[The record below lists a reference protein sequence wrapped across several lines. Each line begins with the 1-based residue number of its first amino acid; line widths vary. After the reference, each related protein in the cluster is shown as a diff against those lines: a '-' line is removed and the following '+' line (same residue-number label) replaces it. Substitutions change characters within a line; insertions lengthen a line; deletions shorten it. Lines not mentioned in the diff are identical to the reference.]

1 MNFEIFEELR
11 KEYQELEQKLT
22 LPEVISDPEKIR
34 DYGIRHSELK
44 EPLENYEKYLI
55 FKDELSG
62 ARSLYET
69 ESGEMRELALSE
81 IEKLEKKLARL
92 EKKLKFFLIP
102 TDPDADKNVI
112 MELRAGTGGDE
123 AGLFCADLFRMYMRF
138 AERKG
143 WKTEL
148 YDINKTEIGG
158 IKEAVF
164 FISGHRVYEFLKY
177 EVGVHRVQRVPTT
190 ESGGRIHTSACSVAV
205 LPEAD
210 ELEVE
215 INREDLRIDTYR
227 ASGKGGQH
235 VNKTDSAVRITHLP
249 TGVVAQCQDERS
261 QLQNRVK
268 AMNMLRARLKEQV
281 RIEAEKAETE
291 ERRQQIGSGDRSEK
305 IRTYNFPQNRIT
317 DHRAQV
323 TVHSLD
329 TILDGEIEVF
339 LKEIREKINSDS
351 EDFL

>member
-164 FISGHRVYEFLKY
+164 FISGRRVYEFLKY

-210 ELEVE
+210 EVEVE

-235 VNKTDSAVRITHLP
+235 VN
-249 TGVVAQCQDERS
+249 
-261 QLQNRVK
+261 
-268 AMNMLRARLKEQV
+268 
-281 RIEAEKAETE
+281 
-291 ERRQQIGSGDRSEK
+291 
-305 IRTYNFPQNRIT
+305 
-317 DHRAQV
+317 
-323 TVHSLD
+323 
-329 TILDGEIEVF
+329 
-339 LKEIREKINSDS
+339 
-351 EDFL
+351 